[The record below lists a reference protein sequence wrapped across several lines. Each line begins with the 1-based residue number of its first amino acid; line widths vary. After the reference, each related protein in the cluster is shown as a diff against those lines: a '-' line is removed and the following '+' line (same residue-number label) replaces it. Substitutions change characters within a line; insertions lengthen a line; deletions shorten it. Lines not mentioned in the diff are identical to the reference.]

1 MTLPPIGEH
10 RFVVL
15 FGGGHVFPMV
25 EFGLSKS
32 DDHGCV
38 VNLLDCIK
46 DSAMNRVDRG
56 SGIIFGWTD
65 FQGTDR
71 GIAIV
76 CDSCSCRMF
85 NVALLV
91 LTLGVAVFDAITGIG
106 RLLRVGR
113 TSSIVPGSTYV

>member
-15 FGGGHVFPMV
+15 FGGGHVFTMV
-25 EFGLSKS
+25 EFGLFKS

-38 VNLLDCIK
+38 VDLLDCIK

-56 SGIIFGWTD
+56 SGIIFGGTD
-65 FQGTDR
+65 FQCTDR
-71 GIAIV
+71 GIAII
-76 CDSCSCRMF
+76 CNSCSCRMF
-85 NVALLV
+85 DSALLV
-91 LTLGVAVFDAITGIG
+91 LTLRVAVFDAIAGVR

-113 TSSIVPGSTYV
+113 TYVVHVLLTCR